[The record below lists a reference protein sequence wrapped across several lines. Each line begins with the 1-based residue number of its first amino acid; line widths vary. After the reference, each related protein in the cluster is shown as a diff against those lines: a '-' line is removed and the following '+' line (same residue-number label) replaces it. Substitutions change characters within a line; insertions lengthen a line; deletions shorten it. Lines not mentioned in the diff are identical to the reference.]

1 MQDGF
6 SEPRRVCIYASSGEE
21 NSYGAEDLRRNL
33 LFYISNPF
41 SLKIV
46 CKVVF
51 VSPDAYYGT
60 RVRVRKSRMVR
71 KIYAVFYLK
80 YISNP
85 FSVKIWCKTGFRKP
99 RRVCIYASSGEQ
111 KPHRAEDLRCNFWFY
126 ISMPFSLKI
135 VYKVVFVN
143 PDAYYGT
150 RVRVN
155 KSRIVRKI
163 YAKPSFFAISAV
175 FNSSNLDTPFSC
187 MVTPY
192 STSASSMVPRRW
204 VIKMNWVFLVIRRT
218 Y

>member
-1 MQDGF
+1 M
-6 SEPRRVCIYASSGEE
+6 
-21 NSYGAEDLRRNL
+21 N
-33 LFYISNPF
+33 
-41 SLKIV
+41 
-46 CKVVF
+46 
-51 VSPDAYYGT
+51 PDAYYGT
-60 RVRVRKSRMVR
+60 RVRVNKSRMVR

-99 RRVCIYASSGEQ
+99 QRVLRYASSGEQ
-111 KPHRAEDLRCNFWFY
+111 KPYCAQDLRCILLFY
-126 ISMPFSLKI
+126 ISYPFSVKI
-135 VYKVVFVN
+135 WCKTGFPS
-143 PDAYYGT
+143 PDAYYDT
-150 RVRVN
+150 QVRVR
-155 KSRIVRKI
+155 KIRMVRKIYAVFYLKYISNPFSVKIWCKTGFPSPDAYVYTQVRVRKIRMAPKI

>member
-1 MQDGF
+1 M
-6 SEPRRVCIYASSGEE
+6 
-21 NSYGAEDLRRNL
+21 N
-33 LFYISNPF
+33 
-41 SLKIV
+41 
-46 CKVVF
+46 
-51 VSPDAYYGT
+51 PDAYYGT
-60 RVRVRKSRMVR
+60 QVRVRKIRMVR

-85 FSVKIWCKTGFRKP
+85 FSVKIWYKAGFPSHDAYVYTRVWVREIRMVRKIYAVFCLNYIAMTFSVKIWCKTGFP
-99 RRVCIYASSGEQ
+99 S
-111 KPHRAEDLRCNFWFY
+111 
-126 ISMPFSLKI
+126 
-135 VYKVVFVN
+135 
-143 PDAYYGT
+143 PDAYVYT
-150 RVRVN
+150 RVRVR
-155 KSRIVRKI
+155 KIRMAPKI

>member
-1 MQDGF
+1 MNK
-6 SEPRRVCIYASSGEE
+6 SRMVRKIYAVF
-21 NSYGAEDLRRNL
+21 YLK
-33 LFYISNPF
+33 YISNPF

-46 CKVVF
+46 YKVVF
-51 VSPDAYYGT
+51 VNPDAYYGT
-60 RVRVRKSRMVR
+60 QVWVNKSRMVR

-85 FSVKIWCKTGFRKP
+85 FSVKIWCKTGFP
-99 RRVCIYASSGEQ
+99 S
-111 KPHRAEDLRCNFWFY
+111 
-126 ISMPFSLKI
+126 
-135 VYKVVFVN
+135 

-155 KSRIVRKI
+155 KSSPERKI